1 MTAKRMTALLACLL
15 LLGSLQAAV
24 SQAQLY
30 QKMRAAYG
38 SLKTYQAELSQ
49 SNYYP
54 QLKRTISYNG
64 KIYFTPGRM
73 LMSFSSPSVQRLQ
86 IRDGQ
91 VELYDAS
98 SKTLLRAPMQPE
110 FGKMNPVE
118 ILDLYWQ
125 KSRVS
130 VTSETK
136 SQASVSLRPKSDKL
150 ISSLCHPG
158 QEERTGHFAELH
170 RQKRQQGHL
179 QVQRHQDQCRDSLL
193 GVELQLSQRRAG
205 DRTMKR
211 RCL

>member
-1 MTAKRMTALLACLL
+1 MTALLACLL

-91 VELYDAS
+91 VELYDAA

-136 SQASVSLRPKSDKL
+136 SQASVSLKPKSDKL
-150 ISSLCHPG
+150 ISSLSATLDKKSG
-158 QEERTGHFAELH
+158 LVTSLSYTDKSGN
-170 RQKRQQGHL
+170 
-179 QVQRHQDQCRDSLL
+179 QVTYKFSGIKTNAAIPSSVWNFSYPKDVQVIEQ
-193 GVELQLSQRRAG
+193 
-205 DRTMKR
+205 
-211 RCL
+211 

>member
-130 VTSETK
+130 VTSETAR
-136 SQASVSLRPKSDKL
+136 QASVSLKPKSDKL
-150 ISSLCHPG
+150 ISSLSATLDKKSGLVTSLSYSDKSGNKVTYKFSGIKTNAAIPSSVWN
-158 QEERTGHFAELH
+158 FSYP
-170 RQKRQQGHL
+170 KDV
-179 QVQRHQDQCRDSLL
+179 QVIEQ
-193 GVELQLSQRRAG
+193 
-205 DRTMKR
+205 
-211 RCL
+211 

>member
-91 VELYDAS
+91 VELYDAA

-136 SQASVSLRPKSDKL
+136 SQASVSLKPKSDKL
-150 ISSLCHPG
+150 ISSLSATLDKKSG
-158 QEERTGHFAELH
+158 LVTSLSYTDKSGN
-170 RQKRQQGHL
+170 
-179 QVQRHQDQCRDSLL
+179 QVTYKFSGIKTNAAIPSSVWNFSYPKDVQVIEQ
-193 GVELQLSQRRAG
+193 
-205 DRTMKR
+205 
-211 RCL
+211 